1 MRMRDWSSDVCSSDL
16 DHAGDLDINLLT
28 PNLGK
33 RVVRAGVVVERCS
46 TAIGREVI
54 GAEPVLPNDDRVTG
68 NRTHLFHEAREM
80 EGDLRIGRLIVGF
93 SWSDRLCLS
102 EAVGLYDPGDDGAA
116 GGLKDKGGGEPGREE
131 KRPEGDRKK
140 STRLN
145 S

>member
-33 RVVRAGVVVERCS
+33 RVVRAGVVVARCS

-68 NRTHLFHEAREM
+68 NRTPLFHEAREM
-80 EGDLRIGRLIVGF
+80 EGDSRMGRLIVGIRWRD
-93 SWSDRLCLS
+93 SLSLS
-102 EAVGLYDPGDDGAA
+102 EAVGAYDRSAEQSVG
-116 GGLKDKGGGEPGREE
+116 KGCY
-131 KRPEGDRKK
+131 
-140 STRLN
+140 
-145 S
+145 

>member
-93 SWSDRLCLS
+93 SWSDRLFLS
-102 EAVGLYDPGDDGAA
+102 EAV
-116 GGLKDKGGGEPGREE
+116 RSEE
-131 KRPEGDRKK
+131 HTSELQSLMRI
-140 STRLN
+140 S
-145 S
+145 SAVF

>member
-1 MRMRDWSSDVCSSDL
+1 MMRF
-16 DHAGDLDINLLT
+16 
-28 PNLGK
+28 
-33 RVVRAGVVVERCS
+33 VVIFFFFASRRRHTRCALVTGVQTC
-46 TAIGREVI
+46 A
-54 GAEPVLPNDDRVTG
+54 LPIFTG

-131 KRPEGDRKK
+131 KRPEGHVAPVACLDAC
-140 STRLN
+140 
-145 S
+145 